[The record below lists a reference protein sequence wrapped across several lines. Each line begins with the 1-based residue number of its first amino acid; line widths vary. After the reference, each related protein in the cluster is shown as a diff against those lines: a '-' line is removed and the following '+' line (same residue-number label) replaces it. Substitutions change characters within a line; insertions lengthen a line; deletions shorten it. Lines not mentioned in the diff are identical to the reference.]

1 MCMSD
6 LGSIRFGAAVKFRY
20 RNTEMSGTFIGVENG
35 IVTIKLSNG
44 YNAGFLP
51 DSIEI
56 IEQSAAKAERKKER
70 TRKVEGARVSILSTG
85 GTIAS
90 RVDYSTGAVKP
101 SEDIDWLL
109 ESAAF
114 NKNGSRLTA
123 EFRIIENIL
132 SENMKPSNWVAI
144 SRTIKSDLD
153 AGRSVVVLHGT
164 DTMTYTASAMA
175 FMFRSLSHPVVFTG
189 SQRSSDRPS
198 SDSFLNVE
206 GAISA
211 SSSSIGEVAIAM
223 HSSSSDDCIS
233 AMRAVRTR
241 KMHSTR
247 RDAFKSIEE
256 GPLATYCNG
265 RLEVN
270 GNHRQLSEESDLDDR
285 MDTSVM
291 MTYFYPGLSASDFES
306 MSSGK
311 KAVVI
316 MGTGLGHIADD
327 LLKTIRTLSRDGT
340 EFLMTTQCIYGRVNP
355 FIYSTGRNLKDAG
368 VTYLGDMLSEV
379 AYVKA
384 MHVLGSYPREQF
396 REIMTANMRGEI
408 RERLRL

>member
-1 MCMSD
+1 
-6 LGSIRFGAAVKFRY
+6 
-20 RNTEMSGTFIGVENG
+20 
-35 IVTIKLSNG
+35 
-44 YNAGFLP
+44 
-51 DSIEI
+51 
-56 IEQSAAKAERKKER
+56 
-70 TRKVEGARVSILSTG
+70 
-85 GTIAS
+85 
-90 RVDYSTGAVKP
+90 
-101 SEDIDWLL
+101 
-109 ESAAF
+109 
-114 NKNGSRLTA
+114 
-123 EFRIIENIL
+123 
-132 SENMKPSNWVAI
+132 
-144 SRTIKSDLD
+144 
-153 AGRSVVVLHGT
+153 
-164 DTMTYTASAMA
+164 
-175 FMFRSLSHPVVFTG
+175 
-189 SQRSSDRPS
+189 
-198 SDSFLNVE
+198 
-206 GAISA
+206 
-211 SSSSIGEVAIAM
+211 
-223 HSSSSDDCIS
+223 
-233 AMRAVRTR
+233 
-241 KMHSTR
+241 MHSTR

-270 GNHRQLSEESDLDDR
+270 DNHRQLSEESDLDDR

>member
-1 MCMSD
+1 MSD
-6 LGSIRFGAAVKFRY
+6 LGSIKFGAAIRFRY
-20 RNTEMSGTFIGVENG
+20 RNTVLSGTFIGIENG
-35 IVTIKLSNG
+35 IVTIKLANG

-56 IEQSAAKAERKKER
+56 LEHSEVKAERKKEP
-70 TRKVEGARVSILSTG
+70 TRKAEGAKISILSTG

-90 RVDYSTGAVKP
+90 RVDYTTGAVKP

-114 NKNGSRLTA
+114 NRNGSRLTA

-132 SENMKPSNWVAI
+132 SENMKPSNWIAI
-144 SRTIKSDLD
+144 ARKIKTDLD

-206 GAISA
+206 GAVSV
-211 SSSSIGEVAIAM
+211 SSSNLGEVAIAM
-223 HSSSSDDCIS
+223 HSSPSDDCIS

-247 RDAFKSIEE
+247 RDAFKPIEE
-256 GPLATYCNG
+256 GPMGKYSNG
-265 RLEVN
+265 KLEMY
-270 GNHRQLSEESDLDDR
+270 GEYRPLSGESTLDDR
-285 MDTSVM
+285 LEQSVT
-291 MTYFYPGLSASDFES
+291 MTYFYPGLSAGDFES
-306 MSSGK
+306 MASGK

-327 LLKTIRTLSRDGT
+327 LLQSIRRLSRDGT
-340 EFLMTTQCIYGRVNP
+340 EFMMTSQCIYGRVNP
-355 FIYSTGRNLKDAG
+355 FIYSTGRNLSDAG

-379 AYVKA
+379 AYVKS
-384 MHVLGSYPREQF
+384 MYVLGNFPADRF
-396 REIMTANMRGEI
+396 RELMTSNLRNELL
-408 RERLRL
+408 ERLKL